1 MLPQSMASLGRGR
14 VISGQD
20 KEMPGELRVEGRD
33 QDSLK
38 PESGQMGL
46 GGRSGQGRDRSV
58 TELNNSMTRKGQ
70 VSH

>member
-1 MLPQSMASLGRGR
+1 
-14 VISGQD
+14 
-20 KEMPGELRVEGRD
+20 MPGELRVEGRD

-46 GGRSGQGRDRSV
+46 GGQSGQGRDRSV